1 MKKIILPIMIGV
13 LTIAIVGC
21 NQMND
26 NNKAESVNKVES
38 ANAETILQKDWRPRS
53 LFKLQIT
60 EIDKAKFPVIE
71 MHAHHYTENSK
82 DVAERVKVMDQVG
95 IEKSVV
101 YTQATG
107 AEFDSIYALYS
118 EYSDRFDVYCGF
130 DLSEVGEKGWDQR
143 AVKELRRCVEKGAVG
158 VGELV
163 DKGAGLA
170 EGLHPDD
177 PRMDALWEACA
188 ELKIPVNLHM
198 ADPIW
203 MYEDM
208 DEYNEG
214 LPRAWTWRVEDKETK
229 VDHHGMMKI
238 FSNTLERHPN
248 TIFVAAHLANC
259 TYDLSIL
266 GKMFDTHPNLYA
278 DLSARF
284 AEISSIPLSAA
295 DFITTYP
302 NRLVYAT
309 DYGWEVWDK
318 QGAYGN
324 NTNLD
329 EMYHMTFRVL
339 ETKDEHFYLSDLT
352 GYKWPMYGLG
362 LNDAVLKSIYYDTA
376 QKIGDGSLY
385 DDDGNL

>member
-1 MKKIILPIMIGV
+1 MKKIILPIMIGA

-26 NNKAESVNKVES
+26 NNKAETVNKVES
-38 ANAETILQKDWRPRS
+38 ANAETILQKDWNPRS
-53 LFKLQIT
+53 RFKLQTT
-60 EIDKAKFPVIE
+60 EINKAKFPVIE

-82 DVAERVKVMDQVG
+82 DITERVKVMDQVG

-118 EYSDRFDVYCGF
+118 EYPDRFDVYCGF
-130 DLSEVGEKGWDQR
+130 DLSEFGEKSWEQR

-158 VGELV
+158 VGELG
-163 DKGAGLA
+163 DKGAGLV

-208 DEYNEG
+208 DENNEG
-214 LPRAWTWRVEDKETK
+214 LPRAWTWRIEDKETK
-229 VDHHGMMKI
+229 VDHDGMMKI

-259 TYDLSIL
+259 TYDLSVL
-266 GKMFDTHPNLYA
+266 GGMFDKHPNLYA

-284 AEISSIPLSAA
+284 PEISSIPLSSA
-295 DFITTYP
+295 DFISKYQ

-318 QGAYGN
+318 QGDYGN

-362 LNDAVLKSIYYDTA
+362 LNDAVLKNVYYDTA
-376 QKIGDGSLY
+376 QKIRDGSLY
-385 DDDGNL
+385 DNDGNL